1 VTIRRVALTGA
12 TGFVGRQVLR
22 ALDAQGVETRLIVR
36 SGREGDLAE
45 THSAAAVSSP
55 DLFAEDEGWWA
66 RTLEGVDTVIH
77 AAWYAEPGRYLHS
90 PLNLTCL
97 RGTLALA
104 QGAIAAGVRRFVG
117 VGTCFEYELGDA
129 DLTPSTPL
137 APTSPYAAAKA
148 AAFTALSQI
157 LPAQQV
163 EFAWCRLFYLYG
175 EHEDERRFVPYLRQR
190 LSSGQPA
197 ELTRGDQVRDFLDVA
212 VAGRMIADV
221 AAGDHQGAANICS
234 GRPVSIRQIAE
245 GVADLYDARALL
257 RFGARPDNAVDPV
270 RVVGVPTVPV
280 PETSEPW

>member
-1 VTIRRVALTGA
+1 MTTRVALTGA
-12 TGFVGRQVLR
+12 TGFVGRQILK
-22 ALDAQGVETRLIVR
+22 ALDARGFETRLIVR
-36 SGREGDLAE
+36 SGREDGLAVDDR
-45 THSAAAVSSP
+45 AAVISSP
-55 DLFAEDEGWWA
+55 DLFAEDEVWWA
-66 RTLEGVDTVIH
+66 RALDGVDIVVH
-77 AAWYAEPGRYLHS
+77 AAWYAEPGKYLHS
-90 PLNLTCL
+90 PLNLDCL

-104 QGAIAAGVRRFVG
+104 QGAITAGVRRFVG
-117 VGTCFEYELGDA
+117 VGTCFEYALGDA
-129 DLTPSTPL
+129 DLTIATPL
-137 APTSPYAAAKA
+137 APTTPYAAAKA

-157 LPAQQV
+157 LPAQDV
-163 EFAWCRLFYLYG
+163 GFAWCRLFYLYG
-175 EHEDERRFVPYLRQR
+175 ENEDGRRFVPYLHQR
-190 LSSGQPA
+190 LSAGQPA
-197 ELTRGDQVRDFLDVA
+197 ELTRGDQIRDFLDVA